1 MFKKKLK
8 KEELTL
14 KIMKTLLALLLLI
27 PSLSWGNWSCTVE
40 SVYSPS
46 REVIASNFMMNF
58 EKINENEYSR
68 IIRIT
73 DSNEFSES
81 IWNVVHEDEFV
92 LILNDLK
99 FRENEPKKSGG
110 YSFFYIKKDIA
121 NITGYSVSTSGSW
134 ENKMQFEFDGRCIPT
149 G

>member
-1 MFKKKLK
+1 
-8 KEELTL
+8 
-14 KIMKTLLALLLLI
+14 MKALFALLLLI
-27 PSLSWGNWSCTVE
+27 PSLSWGNWNCTVE

-58 EKINENEYSR
+58 EKINENEYKR
-68 IIRIT
+68 IIRVT
-73 DSNEFSES
+73 DSNEFRES
-81 IWNVVHEDEFV
+81 IWNVVYEDDFV

-99 FRENEPKKSGG
+99 FPELLLPKTPGG

-121 NITGYSVSTSGSW
+121 NITGYSVSISKRW
-134 ENKMQFEFDGRCIPT
+134 ENKMQFEFDGRCIPI